1 MKTGPAR
8 PTDPQARER
17 DGQHR
22 QAGQSGQ
29 AGKDGQARHAGQVTT
44 EFIPQDPAGH
54 RRWRRRLRVFQ
65 ILLLLFFV
73 AVALRLVQIQIVES
87 DKFTRLGERQ
97 YRKSKDT
104 PAVRGPLLDRN
115 GEPIATST
123 IWVSIEA
130 DPVNVGGDA
139 AALART
145 LSKITR
151 KPQREY
157 LLLLNQ
163 EKKGSGAVGAKSPGT
178 VKTVSA
184 VKAAKPS
191 KGAKP
196 EKKRNLVRYVML
208 EKSIDPGPVYANRMD
223 TLKGVTITWQ
233 SGRIYHT
240 GVIAGQ
246 LLGTT
251 AHGDSGIAGIELGFD
266 SLLRGTDGY
275 TMYQLDGAGNTR
287 PAVDYPRVEPVTGNS
302 LVLTLDLNLQEIAE
316 NELEKGVKENKA
328 EGGVVVMLQ
337 PKTGEVLAIAQYPR
351 VDPSQF
357 GDAPLEDQKLRAV
370 TDMVEPGSVFK
381 IVTAAA
387 AIDNGLIRPDRH
399 FNAENGIYVVHYKGQ
414 KRGREIRDVH
424 KLGDVTFREAVEH
437 SSNIVMAKASDIIG
451 NELLYKMAR
460 DFGFGM
466 KTGVD
471 IPAEIGGILKNPTQ
485 WSAPTRHSLSYGYEV
500 GVTPMQMAAAYAAVA
515 NGGVLMRPYIL
526 KREIGPDGAVVR
538 ETEPSPVRRVVTE
551 ESAAIL
557 GSFLEGVVERGTA
570 TAAKFPGVRIAGKTG
585 TSKRLVNGKYT
596 ESDYTASFVGY
607 FPAEDPRVVCLVMLD
622 KPSGISY
629 YGGTTS
635 APIFKEIV
643 GRIMGSSADFA
654 VPAPIAGTVPTE
666 AVDRGD
672 AQGRRNDAAA
682 PTAAAQA
689 PAVTA
694 ERPAAGR
701 TSAAGTPR
709 RMIPDV
715 RGFSIRRALSL
726 LRDEKFQPVVNGS
739 GVVVSQNPA
748 PGEPVSSSRVVTLN
762 CSPKG
767 MNQGGIR

>member
-1 MKTGPAR
+1 MKSGAPRPNDPHPPA
-8 PTDPQARER
+8 QAA
-17 DGQHR
+17 
-22 QAGQSGQ
+22 QAGM
-29 AGKDGQARHAGQVTT
+29 AFVPD
-44 EFIPQDPAGH
+44 DPAAH

-65 ILLLLFFV
+65 IGLLLFFV

-87 DKFTRLGERQ
+87 DKFTRLAERQ
-97 YRKSKDT
+97 YRKLKDK

-139 AALART
+139 AALAKT

-151 KPQREY
+151 KPQRDY
-157 LLLLNQ
+157 LALLSQ
-163 EKKGSGAVGAKSPGT
+163 VKRSGTATARGSKGSKAP
-178 VKTVSA
+178 KT
-184 VKAAKPS
+184 VKAAKTS
-191 KGAKP
+191 KGGKPAAK
-196 EKKRNLVRYVML
+196 RDLVRYVKL
-208 EKSIDPGPVYANRMD
+208 EKSLDPGPVYANRLD
-223 TLKGVTITWQ
+223 TLKGVTIVWQ

-266 SLLRGTDGY
+266 SLMRGTDGY
-275 TMYQLDGAGNTR
+275 TMYQLDGAGNPR
-287 PAVDYPRVEPVTGNS
+287 PAVDYPRVEPVPGNS

-316 NELEKGVKENKA
+316 NELEKGVKANKA
-328 EGGVVVMLQ
+328 EGGVVVMLN
-337 PKTGEVLAIAQYPR
+337 PKTGEVLAVAQYPR
-351 VDPSQF
+351 VDPAEF
-357 GDAPLEDQKLRAV
+357 GDAPLESQKLRAV

-387 AIDNGLIRPDRH
+387 AIDNGLIRPERH
-399 FNAENGIYVVHYKGQ
+399 FNAENGRYVVHYKGQ
-414 KRGREIRDVH
+414 RRGREIKDVH

-471 IPAEIGGILKNPTQ
+471 IPAEIGGLLKNPTL
-485 WSAPTRHSLSYGYEV
+485 WSAPTRHSLSFGYEV
-500 GVTPMQMAAAYAAVA
+500 GVTPIQIAAAYAAVA
-515 NGGVLMRPYIL
+515 NGGVLMRPYVL
-526 KREIGPDGAVVR
+526 KREVSPDGTVIR
-538 ETEPSPVRRVVTE
+538 ENEPSPVRRVVTE
-551 ESAAIL
+551 ESAAML

-570 TAAKFPGVRIAGKTG
+570 TEAKFPGIRIAGKTG

-596 ESDYTASFVGY
+596 ESEYTASFVGY

-622 KPSGISY
+622 NPSGISY

-635 APIFKEIV
+635 APIFKQIV
-643 GRIMGSSADFA
+643 GRIMGSSDDFA
-654 VPAPIAGTVPTE
+654 VPAPIAGDLPAGTAGGPGTHDGN
-666 AVDRGD
+666 AQAGRAPGGDGQRGSN
-672 AQGRRNDAAA
+672 AGAA
-682 PTAAAQA
+682 PKAEA
-689 PAVTA
+689 PS
-694 ERPAAGR
+694 RPAAEKSS
-701 TSAAGTPR
+701 TAGIPR
-709 RMIPDV
+709 RMVPDV

-739 GVVVSQNPA
+739 GVVVSQNPP
-748 PGEPVSSSRVVTLN
+748 PGEPVSSSRVITLN
-762 CSPKG
+762 CSPRG
-767 MNQGGIR
+767 MNQGGAR

>member
-1 MKTGPAR
+1 VRAGAPR
-8 PTDPQARER
+8 PNDPQARER
-17 DGQHR
+17 AGQDAPAR
-22 QAGQSGQ
+22 QPAQAGI
-29 AGKDGQARHAGQVTT
+29 AFVP
-44 EFIPQDPAGH
+44 EDPSAH

-65 ILLLLFFV
+65 TGLLLFFL
-73 AVALRLVQIQIVES
+73 AVVLRLVQIQIVES
-87 DKFTRLGERQ
+87 DKFTRLAERQ
-97 YRKSKDT
+97 YRKSKDI

-115 GEPIATST
+115 ADPIATST

-151 KPQREY
+151 RPQRDY
-157 LLLLNQ
+157 LALLSQ
-163 EKKGSGAVGAKSPGT
+163 VKKRGTGTARGSKSAKAVT
-178 VKTVSA
+178 
-184 VKAAKPS
+184 AAKPS
-191 KGAKP
+191 KSGKP
-196 EKKRNLVRYVML
+196 AKKRDLVRYVML
-208 EKSIDPGPVYANRMD
+208 EKSLDPGPVYANRLD
-223 TLKGVTITWQ
+223 TLKGVTIVWQ

-266 SLLRGTDGY
+266 PLLRGTDGY
-275 TMYQLDGAGNTR
+275 TMYQLDGAGNPR
-287 PAVDYPRVEPVTGNS
+287 PAVDYPRVEPVPGNS
-302 LVLTLDLNLQEIAE
+302 LVLTLDLHLQEIAE
-316 NELEKGVKENKA
+316 NELEKGVKENEA
-328 EGGVVVMLQ
+328 EGGVVVMLN
-337 PKTGEVLAIAQYPR
+337 PKTGEVLAVAQYPR
-351 VDPSQF
+351 VDPAQF
-357 GDAPLEDQKLRAV
+357 GDAPLENQKLRAV

-387 AIDNGLIRPDRH
+387 AIDNGLVRPERH
-399 FNAENGIYVVHYKGQ
+399 FNAENGLYVVHYKGQ
-414 KRGREIRDVH
+414 KRGREIKDVH

-437 SSNIVMAKASDIIG
+437 SSNIVMAKVSDIIG

-471 IPAEIGGILKNPTQ
+471 IPAEIGGLLKNPTL
-485 WSAPTRHSLSYGYEV
+485 WSAPTRHSLSFGYEV
-500 GVTPMQMAAAYAAVA
+500 GVTPIQIAAAYAAVA

-526 KREIGPDGAVVR
+526 KRETRPDGEVVR
-538 ETEPSPVRRVVTE
+538 ENEPVPVRRVVSE
-551 ESAAIL
+551 ESAALL

-570 TAAKFPGVRIAGKTG
+570 TEAKFPGVRIAGKTG

-596 ESDYTASFVGY
+596 DSEYTASFVGY

-635 APIFKEIV
+635 APIFKAIV

-654 VPAPIAGTVPTE
+654 VPAPIAG
-666 AVDRGD
+666 
-672 AQGRRNDAAA
+672 AA
-682 PTAAAQA
+682 PAGAGDDGNGPAVNGLAGPDAGAAPKAAPSRAAAQ
-689 PAVTA
+689 
-694 ERPAAGR
+694 RSPAAGV
-701 TSAAGTPR
+701 PR
-709 RMIPDV
+709 RMVPDV
-715 RGFSIRRALSL
+715 RGFSIRRALSV

-739 GVVVSQNPA
+739 GVVVSQSPP
-748 PGEPVSSSRVVTLN
+748 PGEPVSSSRVITLN